1 MQAIGDEG
9 DKDVRLDSLVGL
21 MKDRADGEIVFEFFE
36 GLLDLREPN
45 VVLPQRGGSSSRK
58 LDRSR

>member
-45 VVLPQRGGSSSRK
+45 VVLPQRGWIFIAQIGSQ
-58 LDRSR
+58 